1 MTQPQFKE
9 TPGGIKTTNRLGVLA
24 LSGFAGG
31 IIGFA
36 LSELFN
42 SDSTLGDSAS
52 QIKIN
57 TGILFA
63 LAIFGMGAAIIAGN
77 AFLDRKP
84 PVPENIII
92 AVVALLIGGFVAGY
106 LAQIVFAAMT
116 ENSDSVRPARAIGWL
131 IAGALG
137 GLAVGASFRSLKRI
151 QNGLLGGAAGGL
163 IGGLAFDS
171 IADIFQYGDGTA
183 ARALGFILI
192 STLMGV
198 LIGLIDTARTSMWL
212 EVISGE
218 MRGRQF
224 LIMET
229 KTIVG
234 SARTAGVCLLSD
246 RSVSEHHL
254 VINLVGAGANFNC
267 TTQQPVLLNGGQASQ
282 GNLSHGDVLRIG
294 NTEVRVGFKKAGI
307 PSNVFQQPNTVA
319 HGQVPQSRPTA
330 TQASQPDVWQQTPQ
344 TNYPPQQSAQP
355 SAPAARPRLPTKPQ
369 N

>member
-1 MTQPQFKE
+1 MNQPQFRE

-24 LSGFAGG
+24 LAGLVGG
-31 IIGFA
+31 IVGFA
-36 LSELFN
+36 LSELARQ
-42 SDSTLGDSAS
+42 DSFDSVEQARMS
-52 QIKIN
+52 
-57 TGILFA
+57 TGIWFA

-84 PVPENIII
+84 PVPENIVI
-92 AVVALLIGGFVAGY
+92 AIVSLLIGGFVAGY
-106 LAQIVFAAMT
+106 LAQVVFAAMT
-116 ENSDSVRPARAIGWL
+116 EDGDSVRPARAIGWL

-163 IGGLAFDS
+163 VGGLAFDS
-171 IADIFQYGDGTA
+171 IAQTFQSGDGA
-183 ARALGFILI
+183 VARALGIILI

-212 EVISGE
+212 EVVSGE

-234 SARTAGVCLLSD
+234 SARTAAVCLLSD
-246 RSVSEHHL
+246 RSISEHHL

-267 TTQQPVLLNGGQASQ
+267 TTQQPVLLNGVQASQ
-282 GNLSHGDVLRIG
+282 GNLSNGDVLRIG
-294 NTEVRVGFKKAGI
+294 NTEVRVGFKKAG
-307 PSNVFQQPNTVA
+307 PSNNVYQQPNQA
-319 HGQVPQSRPTA
+319 AQGQSPQPRPTA

-344 TNYPPQQSAQP
+344 TNYPPQQSSPP

>member
-1 MTQPQFKE
+1 MAQPLFKE

-36 LSELFN
+36 LSEMFGPDT
-42 SDSTLGDSAS
+42 SYSSPS
-52 QIKIN
+52 QLKID
-57 TGILFA
+57 TGIWFA
-63 LAIFGMGAAIIAGN
+63 LAMFGMGAAIVAGN

-84 PVPENIII
+84 PAPENIAI
-92 AVVALLIGGFVAGY
+92 AVGALLVGGFIAGY
-106 LAQIVFAAMT
+106 LAQTVYWSML
-116 ENSDSVRPARAIGWL
+116 ENASRDTSVRPARAIGWL

-137 GLAVGASFRSLKRI
+137 GVAVGSSFRTFKRI

-163 IGGLAFDS
+163 IGGLLFDS
-171 IADIFQYGDGTA
+171 FGTDVG
-183 ARALGFILI
+183 ARALGLILI

-344 TNYPPQQSAQP
+344 TNYPPQPSAQP

>member
-1 MTQPQFKE
+1 MNQPQFRE

-24 LSGFAGG
+24 LAGLVGG
-31 IIGFA
+31 IVGFA
-36 LSELFN
+36 LSELFGPK
-42 SDSTLGDSAS
+42 SSEFDSAS
-52 QIKIN
+52 QLKID
-57 TGILFA
+57 TGIWFA
-63 LAIFGMGAAIIAGN
+63 LAMFGIGAAIIAGN

-84 PVPENIII
+84 PAPENIAI
-92 AVVALLIGGFVAGY
+92 AVGALLVGGFVAGY
-106 LAQIVFAAMT
+106 FAQTVYATML
-116 ENSDSVRPARAIGWL
+116 ENATSGSSVRPARAIGWL

-137 GLAVGASFRSLKRI
+137 GVAVGSSFRTFKRI

-163 IGGLAFDS
+163 IGGLLFDS
-171 IADIFQYGDGTA
+171 FGTDVG
-183 ARALGFILI
+183 ARALGLILI

-198 LIGLIDTARTSMWL
+198 LIGFIDTARTSMWL

-224 LIMET
+224 LIMES

-246 RSVSEHHL
+246 RSIGEHHL

-267 TTQQPVLLNGGQASQ
+267 TSQQPVLLNGVQISQ
-282 GNLSHGDVLRIG
+282 GNLANGDVLRIG
-294 NTEVRVGFKKAGI
+294 NTEVRVGFKKAGV
-307 PSNVFQQPNTVA
+307 PNNMYQQPN
-319 HGQVPQSRPTA
+319 QVPQGQSPQPRPTA
-330 TQASQPDVWQQTPQ
+330 TQASQPDVWQQAPQ
-344 TNYPPQQSAQP
+344 TNYPPQQSSPP

>member
-1 MTQPQFKE
+1 MNQPQFRE

-24 LSGFAGG
+24 LAGLVGG
-31 IIGFA
+31 IVGFA
-36 LSELFN
+36 LSEVFGQQDNLV
-42 SDSTLGDSAS
+42 SIEQARLH
-52 QIKIN
+52 
-57 TGILFA
+57 TGIWFA

-84 PVPENIII
+84 PVPENIVI
-92 AVVALLIGGFVAGY
+92 AIVSLLLGGFVAGY

-131 IAGALG
+131 IAGGLG
-137 GLAVGASFRSLKRI
+137 GLAVGASFRSVKRI

-163 IGGLAFDS
+163 VGGLAFDS
-171 IADIFQYGDGTA
+171 IAEIFQSGDGTT
-183 ARALGFILI
+183 ARAIGLMFI
-192 STLMGV
+192 STLMGL

-224 LIMET
+224 LIMES

-246 RSVSEHHL
+246 RSIGEHHL

-267 TTQQPVLLNGGQASQ
+267 TSQQPVLLNGVQVGQ
-282 GNLSHGDVLRIG
+282 GNLANGDVLRIG
-294 NTEVRVGFKKAGI
+294 NTEVRVGFKKAGV
-307 PSNVFQQPNTVA
+307 PNNVFQQPN
-319 HGQVPQSRPTA
+319 QVPQGQSPQHRPTA
-330 TQASQPDVWQQTPQ
+330 TQASQPDVWQQAPQ
-344 TNYPPQQSAQP
+344 TNYPPQPSAAP

>member
-36 LSELFN
+36 LSEMFGPDTSN
-42 SDSTLGDSAS
+42 SSPS
-52 QIKIN
+52 QLKID
-57 TGILFA
+57 TGIWFA
-63 LAIFGMGAAIIAGN
+63 LAMFGMGAAIVAGN
-77 AFLDRKP
+77 ACLDRKP
-84 PVPENIII
+84 PAPENIAI
-92 AVVALLIGGFVAGY
+92 AVGALLVGGFIAGY
-106 LAQIVFAAMT
+106 LAQTVYWSML
-116 ENSDSVRPARAIGWL
+116 ENASQDTSVRPARAIGWL

-137 GLAVGASFRSLKRI
+137 GVAVGSSFRTFKRI

-163 IGGLAFDS
+163 IGGLLFDS
-171 IADIFQYGDGTA
+171 FGTDVG
-183 ARALGFILI
+183 ARALGLILI

-267 TTQQPVLLNGGQASQ
+267 TTQHPVLLNGGQASQ

-344 TNYPPQQSAQP
+344 TNYPPQPSAQP

>member
-1 MTQPQFKE
+1 M
-9 TPGGIKTTNRLGVLA
+9 
-24 LSGFAGG
+24 
-31 IIGFA
+31 
-36 LSELFN
+36 
-42 SDSTLGDSAS
+42 
-52 QIKIN
+52 
-57 TGILFA
+57 
-63 LAIFGMGAAIIAGN
+63 
-77 AFLDRKP
+77 
-84 PVPENIII
+84 
-92 AVVALLIGGFVAGY
+92 
-106 LAQIVFAAMT
+106 
-116 ENSDSVRPARAIGWL
+116 
-131 IAGALG
+131 
-137 GLAVGASFRSLKRI
+137 AVGSSFRTFKRI

-163 IGGLAFDS
+163 IGGLLFDS
-171 IADIFQYGDGTA
+171 FGTEVG

-319 HGQVPQSRPTA
+319 HGQVLQSRPTA
-330 TQASQPDVWQQTPQ
+330 TQASQPGVWQQTPQ
-344 TNYPPQQSAQP
+344 TNYPPQQSSPP

>member
-36 LSELFN
+36 LSEMFGPDT
-42 SDSTLGDSAS
+42 SYSSPS
-52 QIKIN
+52 QLKID
-57 TGILFA
+57 TGIWFA
-63 LAIFGMGAAIIAGN
+63 LAMFGMGAAIVAGN

-84 PVPENIII
+84 PAPENIAI
-92 AVVALLIGGFVAGY
+92 AVGALLVGGFIAGY
-106 LAQIVFAAMT
+106 LAQTVYWSML
-116 ENSDSVRPARAIGWL
+116 ENASRDTSVRPARAIGWL

-137 GLAVGASFRSLKRI
+137 GVAVGSSFRTFKRI

-163 IGGLAFDS
+163 IGGLLFDS
-171 IADIFQYGDGTA
+171 FGTDVG
-183 ARALGFILI
+183 ARALGLILI

-267 TTQQPVLLNGGQASQ
+267 TTQQPVVLNGGQASQ

-344 TNYPPQQSAQP
+344 TNYPPQPSAQP

>member
-1 MTQPQFKE
+1 MAQPLFKE

-36 LSELFN
+36 LSELFAP
-42 SDSTLGDSAS
+42 DSTFGDSAS
-52 QIKIN
+52 QIKID
-57 TGILFA
+57 TGIRFA
-63 LAIFGMGAAIIAGN
+63 LAMFGMGAAIVAGN

-84 PVPENIII
+84 PAPENIAI
-92 AVVALLIGGFVAGY
+92 AVGALLVGGFIAGY
-106 LAQIVFAAMT
+106 LAQVVFAAMN
-116 ENSDSVRPARAIGWL
+116 EDGGSVRPARAIGWL

-137 GLAVGASFRSLKRI
+137 GVAVGSSFRTFKRI

-163 IGGLAFDS
+163 IGGLLFDS
-171 IADIFQYGDGTA
+171 FGTEVG

-267 TTQQPVLLNGGQASQ
+267 TTQHPVLLNGGQASQ

-319 HGQVPQSRPTA
+319 HGQVLQSRPTA
-330 TQASQPDVWQQTPQ
+330 TQASQPGVWQQTPQ
-344 TNYPPQQSAQP
+344 TNYPPQQSSPP

>member
-36 LSELFN
+36 LSELFAP
-42 SDSTLGDSAS
+42 DSTFGDSAS
-52 QIKIN
+52 QIKID
-57 TGILFA
+57 TGIRFA
-63 LAIFGMGAAIIAGN
+63 LAMFGMGAAIVAGN

-84 PVPENIII
+84 PAPENIAI
-92 AVVALLIGGFVAGY
+92 AVGALLVGGFIAGY
-106 LAQIVFAAMT
+106 LAQTVYWSML
-116 ENSDSVRPARAIGWL
+116 ENASQDTSVRPARAIGWL

-137 GLAVGASFRSLKRI
+137 GVAVGSSFRTFKRI

-163 IGGLAFDS
+163 IGGLLFDS
-171 IADIFQYGDGTA
+171 FGTEVG

-267 TTQQPVLLNGGQASQ
+267 TTQHPVLLNGGQASQ

-344 TNYPPQQSAQP
+344 TNYPPQPSAQP

>member
-36 LSELFN
+36 LSEMFGPDT
-42 SDSTLGDSAS
+42 SYSSPS
-52 QIKIN
+52 QLKID
-57 TGILFA
+57 TGIWFA
-63 LAIFGMGAAIIAGN
+63 LAMFGMGAAIVAGN

-84 PVPENIII
+84 PAPENIAI
-92 AVVALLIGGFVAGY
+92 AVGALLVGGFIAGY
-106 LAQIVFAAMT
+106 LAQTVYWSML
-116 ENSDSVRPARAIGWL
+116 ENASQDTSVRPARAIGWL

-137 GLAVGASFRSLKRI
+137 GVAVGSSFRTFKRI

-163 IGGLAFDS
+163 IGGLLFDS
-171 IADIFQYGDGTA
+171 FGTDVG
-183 ARALGFILI
+183 ARALGLILI

-344 TNYPPQQSAQP
+344 TNYPPQPSAQP